1 MHIVEFF
8 VPLPRNIDTIQ
19 AFVKHSCS
27 MSLIEMIVSSP
38 EDGKKSR
45 PGTRLLRE
53 VTRRIFLPRDLD
65 ETFCTPRSKID
76 RALRAHHNHQKIP
89 AHKEDP
95 MEETLPMR
103 LIDRI
108 AEDITAAWHTGDM
121 EEASRKAEA
130 LVSMCPSRADY
141 WMSAA
146 CSRARED
153 NETHTLEAIERAI
166 NGCPN
171 DRSAITRW
179 ASQVALLVPTQVA
192 IDALELARSDQ
203 KTAHATKL
211 AHMIGALEALATSR

>member
-1 MHIVEFF
+1 
-8 VPLPRNIDTIQ
+8 
-19 AFVKHSCS
+19 
-27 MSLIEMIVSSP
+27 
-38 EDGKKSR
+38 
-45 PGTRLLRE
+45 
-53 VTRRIFLPRDLD
+53 
-65 ETFCTPRSKID
+65 
-76 RALRAHHNHQKIP
+76 
-89 AHKEDP
+89 